1 MLGTMYAVHFGG
13 TLLDCFSS
21 AMESDVM
28 LIWNGDV

>member
-1 MLGTMYAVHFGG
+1 MHAVHFGG

-21 AMESDVM
+21 AMKSDAM